1 MLRADDVLDN
11 YNDYTIKVGSDSQ
24 VQKVANSIRIAI
36 FGEHKM
42 PIVRAVGA
50 GGVNQACKAI
60 AIARGL
66 VATQGLDL
74 GTNIGF
80 TEVTGDDGSTITA
93 LVFHLFVR

>member
-1 MLRADDVLDN
+1 MSRADVLVNQDE
-11 YNDYTIKVGSDSQ
+11 YTIKVGADSQ

-66 VATQGLDL
+66 VATQGFDL
-74 GTNIGF
+74 GVNIGF
-80 TEVTGDDGSTITA
+80 ADVTGDDGSVITA
-93 LVFHLFVR
+93 MVFHLFVR

>member
-1 MLRADDVLDN
+1 MLREDVLDN
-11 YNDYTIKVGSDSQ
+11 FNDYTIKVSADSQ

-36 FGEHKM
+36 FGEHKL

-80 TEVTGDDGSTITA
+80 TEVIGDDGTVITA
-93 LVFHLFVR
+93 LVFHLSVK

>member
-1 MLRADDVLDN
+1 VLRTDVLDN
-11 YNDYTIKVGSDSQ
+11 QDEYTIKVKANSE
-24 VQKVANSIRIAI
+24 VQRVAHSIRIAI

-66 VATQGLDL
+66 VATQGFDL
-74 GTNIGF
+74 GVNIGF
-80 TEVTGDDGSTITA
+80 IEVVGDDGELITA
-93 LVFHLFVR
+93 LVFHLFLR